1 MSNEIINLS
10 KYHNNINIFS
20 PKSSKELEI
29 FWIHKRIKNEDIQS
43 YIKDLKS
50 QYEIREFS
58 DLDKVIKQ
66 LKKLRFIDTIII
78 ISAGLLADFAKLFK
92 DNLKDIYIIPKI
104 ILTDSNVRNYNN
116 EIFQDKFYSGSHA
129 VTYTQ
134 LKHAINS
141 YQLNKDQLIFGNN
154 QYKYNQYEVKPIF
167 IQIKTK
173 DDLKLLEYYHKL
185 VDGFTI
191 KNNPNFN
198 RMTFNDYKNDSKYN
212 SLLNQMI
219 NVSNIPIEL
228 LAKYYARL
236 YSIEGDFDKKM
247 NNYLLSV
254 NYSDNNI
261 IYEPYIKAMY
271 EGINKNIFKT
281 CLGNEL
287 FSSLRLPDNEII
299 ELLKYKEKYIKDS
312 KELLKDIPLP
322 VIFSKSFLSFYKDIN
337 KAQIYIRYGR
347 NTLLFLNMTTNNE
360 FDLKTHADIEEFS
373 FYPNEKQVLFFPFSA
388 FGFKDIKYNPIES
401 IYNIELIYYGKLNKN
416 LNRDASKSCVCTII

>member
-66 LKKLRFIDTIII
+66 LKKLCFIDTIII

-92 DNLKDIYIIPKI
+92 DNLKDIFIIPKI
-104 ILTDSNVRNYNN
+104 ILTHSNVRNYNN
-116 EIFQDKFYSGSHA
+116 EIFQDKFYSGLHV

-141 YQLNKDQLIFGNN
+141 YQLNKDELIFGSN

-198 RMTFNDYKNDSKYN
+198 RMTFNDYKNNSKYN

-236 YSIEGDFDKKM
+236 YSIEGDFYKKM

-271 EGINKNIFKT
+271 EGININIFKT

-373 FYPNEKQVLFFPFSA
+373 FYPNEQQVLFFPFSA
-388 FGFKDIKYNPIES
+388 FELKDIKYNPIES
-401 IYNIELIYYGKLNKN
+401 IYNIELIY
-416 LNRDASKSCVCTII
+416 S

>member
-20 PKSSKELEI
+20 PKNSKELEI
-29 FWIHKRIKNEDIQS
+29 FCIHKSIKNEDIQS

-116 EIFQDKFYSGSHA
+116 EIFQDKFYSGLHV

-141 YQLNKDQLIFGNN
+141 YQLNKDELIFGSN

-287 FSSLRLPDNEII
+287 FTSLRLLDNEII
-299 ELLKYKEKYIKDS
+299 ELLNYKGNYIKES

-337 KAQIYIRYGR
+337 VAQIYIRYGR

-373 FYPNEKQVLFFPFSA
+373 FYPNEKEVLFFPLSA
-388 FGFKDIKYNPIES
+388 FGLKDIKYNPIES

-416 LNRDASKSCVCTII
+416 LNRDASKSCGCTII